1 MQDAFIYC
9 ERLVR
14 AGDRDRFLT
23 ALFAPAAHRAAL
35 LSLYAFNLEIARI
48 REAAR
53 GPLAGEIR
61 LQWWHDVL
69 LGEARGSEAA
79 GHPVARALIATAAKY
94 PLERRRLTA
103 LVEARRFD
111 FYDEPMQTISA
122 LELYADAAA
131 GNLIA
136 LCAQIL
142 EAGSNTDTGML
153 AHHAGVAQALAGLL
167 NAVSIHARRGQ
178 LYVPLELLERHGAG
192 RQDVVDDRSMAR
204 KPASDG
210 LRAALAELRLIARRH
225 LGQAHE
231 LMRAATA
238 AVVPAVLPVAL
249 VPALLARMERR
260 SYDPFTPIE
269 IAPWR
274 RQWCIWRAA
283 RRPDRIFR

>member
-1 MQDAFIYC
+1 MQDAFMHC

-23 ALFAPAAHRAAL
+23 TLFAPAAYRPAL
-35 LSLYAFNLEIARI
+35 LSLYAFNIEIARI

-69 LGEARGSEAA
+69 LGEERGSEAA
-79 GHPVARALIATAAKY
+79 GHPVAGALLATAARY
-94 PLERRRLTA
+94 RLERRRLTA
-103 LVEARRFD
+103 LIEARRFD
-111 FYDEPMQTISA
+111 LYDEPMQTISA

-131 GNLIA
+131 GNIIA

-142 EAGSNTDTGML
+142 ETGSNRDTGML
-153 AHHAGVAQALAGLL
+153 AHHAGVAQAIAGLL
-167 NAVSIHARRGQ
+167 NTSIHARQGQ

-192 RQDVVDDRSMAR
+192 RQDVVNGRSMAL
-204 KPASDG
+204 KPVSDG
-210 LRAALAELRLIARRH
+210 LRAALGELRLIVRRH
-225 LGQAHE
+225 LGQARE
-231 LMRAATA
+231 LMRTAPA

-249 VPALLARMERR
+249 VPVLLARMERR

-283 RRPDRIFR
+283 RRPARIFR

>member
-1 MQDAFIYC
+1 MQDAFTHC

-23 ALFAPAAHRAAL
+23 ALFAPAAHRPAL

-69 LGEARGSEAA
+69 LGEERGSEAA
-79 GHPVARALIATAAKY
+79 GHPVASALLATAAKY
-94 PLERRRLTA
+94 ALERRRLTA

-111 FYDEPMQTISA
+111 LYDEPMQTVSA
-122 LELYADAAA
+122 LELYADATA

-136 LCAQIL
+136 LCAQTL

-167 NAVSIHARRGQ
+167 NAVSIHRGQ
-178 LYVPLELLERHGAG
+178 LYLPLELLERHGAD

-210 LRAALAELRLIARRH
+210 LRAALAELRLIARQH

-274 RQWCIWRAA
+274 RQWRIWRAA

>member
-1 MQDAFIYC
+1 MQDSFIRC

-23 ALFAPAAHRAAL
+23 ALFAPAAHRQGL

-61 LQWWHDVL
+61 LQWWHDVV
-69 LGEARGSEAA
+69 LGEERGSEAA

-153 AHHAGVAQALAGLL
+153 ARHAGVAQVLAGLL

-260 SYDPFTPIE
+260 SYDPFKPIE